1 LPATTGKTDDFVRVT
16 FLIGRRKGEGSN
28 LKHLSPEQVELTNG
42 SPSMLN
48 SILYAV
54 SQRGIQ
60 IMRRQFKFYQLSV
73 LALLLLLALTN
84 FSISKAQDKK
94 KNEQV
99 RREGTPVMWREP
111 SDIATRDLFLGSGGE
126 TLKPDLSRI
135 TLIEKEK
142 GGWSTKYRV
151 RDGSG
156 REWVAKIGEEAQPE
170 TAAVRLMWGVGFF
183 ADIDYLVPSVRI
195 EGLDKTLENV
205 RFGARP
211 KEIKRVGSWQWSNN
225 PFTGKREFQ
234 GLKIMMAILDN
245 WDIKDD
251 NNTILA
257 VRNDNGENELRY
269 VVHDLGAT
277 FGKSSGAIW
286 QKTRSRNDPKGYAKA
301 NFIDEV
307 KNDRVDFHYHSKL
320 NKLFD
325 DITVEDAKWMAHWLS
340 QLSDRQIED
349 AFRAANYS
357 SEDVK
362 LLAGAFRERIK
373 ELVALKKS

>member
-1 LPATTGKTDDFVRVT
+1 
-16 FLIGRRKGEGSN
+16 
-28 LKHLSPEQVELTNG
+28 
-42 SPSMLN
+42 
-48 SILYAV
+48 
-54 SQRGIQ
+54 
-60 IMRRQFKFYQLSV
+60 MRRQFRFYQLSV

-84 FSISKAQDKK
+84 VSISMAQDKK

-156 REWVAKIGEEAQPE
+156 REWVAKVGKEAQPE

-251 NNTILA
+251 NNSILA

-277 FGKSSGAIW
+277 FGKSEGAIW
-286 QKTRSRNDPKGYAKA
+286 QKTRSRNDPAGYAKA

-307 KNDRVDFHYHSKL
+307 KNNRVDFHYHSKL
-320 NKLFD
+320 NNLFD
-325 DITVEDAKWMAHWLS
+325 DITVEDAKWMGHWLS

-373 ELVALKKS
+373 ELVELPLTGGH

>member
-1 LPATTGKTDDFVRVT
+1 
-16 FLIGRRKGEGSN
+16 
-28 LKHLSPEQVELTNG
+28 
-42 SPSMLN
+42 
-48 SILYAV
+48 
-54 SQRGIQ
+54 
-60 IMRRQFKFYQLSV
+60 MRRQFKSYQLSA
-73 LALLLLLALTN
+73 LALLWFFALTN
-84 FSISKAQDKK
+84 FSTAQDKK

-99 RREGTPVMWREP
+99 PSEGTPVMWREP
-111 SDIATRDLFLGSGGE
+111 ADIATRDLFLGSGGE

-135 TLIEKEK
+135 TLIKKEK

-156 REWVAKIGEEAQPE
+156 REWVAKIGREAQPE

-183 ADIDYLVPSVRI
+183 ADVDYLVPSVRI
-195 EGLDKTLENV
+195 EGLDETLENV

-211 KEIKRVGSWQWSNN
+211 KEIKRVSSWQWSNN

-251 NNTILA
+251 NNRILA
-257 VRNDNGENELRY
+257 VRNDNGEIELRY
-269 VVHDLGAT
+269 VVHDLGAA
-277 FGKSSGAIW
+277 FGKSEGALW
-286 QKTRSRNDPKGYAKA
+286 QKTRSRNDPAGYAKS
-301 NFIDEV
+301 NFIDKV
-307 KNDRVDFHYHSKL
+307 KNDRVDFHFNSKL
-320 NKLFD
+320 NNLFD
-325 DITVEDAKWMAHWLS
+325 DITVEDAKWMGHWLS

-349 AFRAANYS
+349 AFRAANYR

-373 ELVALKKS
+373 ELVELPL